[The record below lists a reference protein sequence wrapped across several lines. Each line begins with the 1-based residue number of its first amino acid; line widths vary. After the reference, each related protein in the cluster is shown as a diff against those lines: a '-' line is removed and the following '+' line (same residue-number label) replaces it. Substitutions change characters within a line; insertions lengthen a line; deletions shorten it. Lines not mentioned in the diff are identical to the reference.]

1 MGNREKLVDG
11 ALTCL
16 LTKGFARTTARDVAA
31 AAGVSLAAIGYHFGT
46 TEALLSVALVRAM
59 EQWGEELEHALASEE
74 DQALSPQD
82 RFTAIWRRVINSVGT
97 NRPLWATQFEVL
109 TQLERSPEL
118 REKFLGNAPEGAGGN
133 AQEQAQFGLAA
144 LFDGIDPAAE
154 PELARQVGAFYQVLL
169 TGVVAQHLV
178 DPEHAI
184 SGEDLLIAI
193 RAVASRR

>member
-16 LTKGFARTTARDVAA
+16 LTKGFARTTARDVASE
-31 AAGVSLAAIGYHFGT
+31 AGVSLAAIGYHFGT

-59 EQWGEELEHALASEE
+59 EQWGEELERALADEE

-97 NRPLWATQFEVL
+97 NRPLWATQFELL

-118 REKFLGNAPEGAGGN
+118 RERFLGGRDN

-144 LFDGIDPAAE
+144 LFDGIDPGTD

-184 SGEDLLIAI
+184 SGADLLVAI
-193 RAVASRR
+193 RAVASRHR

>member
-11 ALTCL
+11 ALACL
-16 LTKGFARTTARDVAA
+16 LTKGFARTTARDVAT

-59 EQWGEELEHALASEE
+59 DQWSEQLERALVDEE
-74 DQALSPQD
+74 DQALSPQE
-82 RFTAIWRRVINSVGT
+82 RFAAIWRRVIDSVDT

-109 TQLERSPEL
+109 TQLERSPDL
-118 REKFLGNAPEGAGGN
+118 REKFFGARED

-144 LFDGIDPAAE
+144 LFEGIDPTVE

-169 TGVVAQHLV
+169 TGAVAQHLV

-184 SGEDLLIAI
+184 SGPDLLTAI
-193 RAVASRR
+193 RTVAGRFQ

>member
-59 EQWGEELEHALASEE
+59 EQWGEELEHALADEE
-74 DQALSPQD
+74 DRALSPQE
-82 RFTAIWRRVINSVGT
+82 RFTAIWRRVITSVGT

-109 TQLERSPEL
+109 TQLERSPDL
-118 REKFLGNAPEGAGGN
+118 RERFFGGGDTN

-178 DPEHAI
+178 DPDHAI
-184 SGEDLLIAI
+184 SGPDLLAAI
-193 RAVASRR
+193 RAVADRHR